1 MQKRLFKRTQNA
13 EEHTLSG
20 YIGSSGGSSERS
32 GDNHSVASSAA
43 SSEHGDNEKEP
54 KVTKVATNGSTTGV
68 EKPVQN
74 CPICKKSFSKAAYLK
89 RHVLSHS
96 TVKPYKCDVCNWGE
110 LLVFLHYSEPFRG

>member
-54 KVTKVATNGSTTGV
+54 KEPKNAKVATNGSTTGV

-110 LLVFLHYSEPFRG
+110 LFVLLL

>member
-43 SSEHGDNEKEP
+43 SSEHGDNEDKKEP
-54 KVTKVATNGSTTGV
+54 KVAKVATNGSTTGV

-110 LLVFLHYSEPFRG
+110 LFVLLLSP